1 MKGYLYILK
10 SEKLDRYYI
19 GSSDNPS
26 RRLNNQHNKGFVKS
40 TKSGI
45 PWKIVF
51 QQEYVDL
58 IMARK
63 IEYKL
68 KTYKSRKIIEKII
81 QNKNCVVK
89 LVRAVR

>member
-1 MKGYLYILK
+1 VKGYLYILK
-10 SEKLDRYYI
+10 SEKLDKYYI
-19 GSSDNPS
+19 GSSDNPN
-26 RRLNNQHNKGFVKS
+26 RRLNNQHNRGFVRA

-51 QQEYVDL
+51 QQEYIDL

-81 QNKNCVVK
+81 QNQNCVVK
-89 LVRAVR
+89 VG